1 MNRQS
6 EILTKWYKKQN
17 YSMPWRK
24 YNTSYHIW
32 ISEIMLQQ
40 TKVNTVIKYY
50 NTWMHNFKNI
60 ESIASSSIDNI
71 LKLWEG
77 LGYYQRA
84 HNIHETSKTII
95 SKYNGKLPE
104 TYEELILLKGIGDY
118 TASAILSISNN
129 QSYPAIDGNLKR
141 VIARLAGID
150 DFKNIVPKSKEYV
163 SQLMDNYKPSIIN
176 QSIMDLGREICISK
190 NPKCTICPLSSQCAA
205 YIQKSISRYSL
216 KSKHKVIPNYDV
228 AVGMIWKDNQILI
241 SKRKKKGLLGGL
253 WELPGG
259 KLEAGEKYE
268 DCLNR
273 ELREELNID
282 IKINKK
288 IGIIKHKYSHFSINM
303 TGYNCNL
310 ISGNP
315 KPLASDLIK
324 WINIDEI
331 SKYAF
336 PKSTLKLFLLGGYT
350 FE

>member
-1 MNRQS
+1 MNRES

-40 TKVNTVIKYY
+40 TKVSTVIKYY
-50 NTWMHNFKNI
+50 NTWMDNFKNI
-60 ESIASSSIDNI
+60 ESIASSSIDKI

-84 HNIHETSKTII
+84 HNIHETAKII
-95 SKYNGKLPE
+95 ILNYNGKLPE
-104 TYEELILLKGIGDY
+104 TYEELISLKGIGDY

-141 VIARLAGID
+141 VIARLSGID
-150 DFKNIVPKSKEYV
+150 DFKNIVPKSKKYV
-163 SQLMDNYKPSIIN
+163 SKLMDNYKPSTIN
-176 QSIMDLGREICISK
+176 QSIMDLGREICIPK
-190 NPKCTICPLSSQCAA
+190 NPKCVICPLSSQCTA
-205 YIQKSISRYSL
+205 YIQKSIDRYSI

-228 AVGMIWKDNQILI
+228 AVGMIWKDNKILI

-259 KLEAGEKYE
+259 RLKEGEKYQ

-273 ELREELNID
+273 ELREELNIN

-303 TGYNCNL
+303 IGYHCNL
-310 ISGNP
+310 ISGTP
-315 KPLASDLIK
+315 KPLASDFIK
-324 WINIDEI
+324 WIRIDEI
-331 SKYAF
+331 GKYPF
-336 PKSTLKLFLLGGYT
+336 PKSTLKLFLLGGYI

>member
-1 MNRQS
+1 MNRES
-6 EILTKWYKKQN
+6 EILTNWYNKKN
-17 YSMPWRK
+17 YSMPWRA

-40 TKVNTVIKYY
+40 TKVSTVTKYY
-50 NTWMHNFKNI
+50 NKWMDSFHNI
-60 ESIASSSIDNI
+60 ESIANSSIDKI

-84 HNIHETSKTII
+84 HNIHETAKIII
-95 SKYNGKLPE
+95 SNYHGKLPE
-104 TYEELILLKGIGDY
+104 NYEDLIQLKGIGDY
-118 TASAILSISNN
+118 TASAILSISHNK
-129 QSYPAIDGNLKR
+129 SYPAIDGNLKR
-141 VIARLAGID
+141 VVARLSGID
-150 DFKNIVPKSKEYV
+150 DFKNIISKSKKYV
-163 SQLMDNYKPSIIN
+163 SKLMDNYKPSIIN
-176 QSIMDLGREICISK
+176 QALMDLGREVCLPK
-190 NPKCTICPLSSQCAA
+190 NPKCEVCPLSMQCIAH
-205 YIQKSISRYSL
+205 IQKSIDRYSV
-216 KSKHKVIPNYDV
+216 KSKYKVIPNYDV
-228 AVGMIWKDNQILI
+228 AVGMIWKDNKILI

-259 KLEAGEKYE
+259 KLEIGEKYE

-273 ELREELNID
+273 ELREELNIS

-303 TGYNCNL
+303 IGYNCNL
-310 ISGNP
+310 ISGIP

-324 WINIDEI
+324 WIKIDEI
-331 SKYAF
+331 SKYPF